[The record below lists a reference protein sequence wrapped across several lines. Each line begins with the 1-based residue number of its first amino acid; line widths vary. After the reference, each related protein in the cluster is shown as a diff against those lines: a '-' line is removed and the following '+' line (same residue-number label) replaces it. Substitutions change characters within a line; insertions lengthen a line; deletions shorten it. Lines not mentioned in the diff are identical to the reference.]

1 MHRVQTNRLVFV
13 FPIVTRS
20 RCRFGLNR
28 RLAIPVTL
36 VPTPPKYLALPRVV
50 TRFPVTAV
58 LPQTSQCRAIATSSS
73 NWIYIYRK
81 GPVYR
86 FEPAEQRVRDAYDLT
101 SLSTSSCT
109 NPFVAMPSPPAIVGL

>member
-1 MHRVQTNRLVFV
+1 MQRVQTKRLVFV

-20 RCRFGLNR
+20 LCRFGLNR

-58 LPQTSQCRAIATSSS
+58 LPQTSQCRAIADLSGPMNVISIIDAFSQYSRLLPVSKGRRRSSKDPD
-73 NWIYIYRK
+73 Y
-81 GPVYR
+81 
-86 FEPAEQRVRDAYDLT
+86 
-101 SLSTSSCT
+101 
-109 NPFVAMPSPPAIVGL
+109 